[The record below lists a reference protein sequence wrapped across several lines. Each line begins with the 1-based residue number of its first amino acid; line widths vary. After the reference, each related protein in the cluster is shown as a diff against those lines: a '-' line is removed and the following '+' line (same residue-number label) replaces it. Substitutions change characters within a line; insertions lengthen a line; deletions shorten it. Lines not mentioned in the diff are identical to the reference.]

1 MPAVTAPPKPPESPI
16 SPPQAPPPEK
26 PIESKKVPSIVV
38 SKTPI
43 DKPAMNWA
51 TGNSL
56 VLFVLF
62 PSGIC
67 IYFVPLLVA
76 ISRSHHNVTAIIVVN
91 LLLGWTLVGW
101 GIALGMSFG
110 DVLPSPEKPRR

>member
-1 MPAVTAPPKPPESPI
+1 
-16 SPPQAPPPEK
+16 
-26 PIESKKVPSIVV
+26 
-38 SKTPI
+38 
-43 DKPAMNWA
+43 
-51 TGNSL
+51 L
-56 VLFVLF
+56 VLFVLI